1 MSPFFHSEYDDHL
14 RVSFVADP
22 DTGLWAIN
30 AIHRPVDGRTGG
42 GIRFRPYASDDE
54 ALTDVL
60 RLSKAMSY
68 KFALAGLPAGG
79 AKTVLIG
86 DPAKLKTPELL
97 AAYARYV
104 ESLGGLY
111 LAGPD
116 IGTNADDITEMA
128 KTTRFVAG
136 RSDQSGTTAI
146 PTAQG
151 CFSALKAT
159 IKAAFGRDDFTGLR
173 IAIQGVGGVGGVLA
187 GMLADAGADLVVA
200 DIDQAAVDAAAA
212 LGAKVVSPDEILAAD
227 VDLLSPN
234 AMGAVLS
241 QASIPTIRA
250 KAICG
255 CANNQLATP
264 DCAQAL
270 KDRGILWAP
279 DYVVSAGG
287 AIDGCKDADLITAQ
301 ESAAKIEAIGATLT
315 TIFECANRANN
326 TTEAAAYALAQD
338 LISQF
343 E

>member
-1 MSPFFHSEYDDHL
+1 MSPFSHSEFDNHL

-22 DTGLWAIN
+22 DSGLRAIH

-42 GIRFRPYASDDE
+42 GIRFRPYASDDD

-60 RLSKAMSY
+60 RLSKAMSH

-79 AKTVLIG
+79 AKTVIIG

-111 LAGPD
+111 IAGPD
-116 IGTNADDITEMA
+116 IGTNADDMTELA
-128 KTTRFVAG
+128 RTTRFVAG

-173 IAIQGVGGVGGVLA
+173 IAIQGVGGVGGVLVQ
-187 GMLADAGADLVVA
+187 MLADAGADLVVA
-200 DIDQAAVDAAAA
+200 DIDQATLDAAAA
-212 LGAKVVSPDEILAAD
+212 LGAKVVSPDKILAAD

-241 QASIPTIRA
+241 KTSIPTIKA

-270 KDRGILWAP
+270 VDQGILWAP

-287 AIDGCKDADLITAQ
+287 AIDGCKDAGLITAGQ
-301 ESAAKIEAIGATLT
+301 SAAKIDGIGATLA
-315 TIFECANRANN
+315 TIYDKAKRANT
-326 TTEAAAYALAQD
+326 TTEAAAHALAQD
-338 LISQF
+338 LIDQF